1 MKRFL
6 IMLSFLLAGSFA
18 NASQTGAGASAPAI
32 VVKAEDKTITLTKDN
47 SITLNDAFYGET
59 VAKLAKKAKEL
70 DARTES
76 SDPIYLVLNSPG
88 GSIDAGLE
96 LIENLNSLRRP
107 VKTITI
113 FSASMGFQ
121 TVQGVKGE
129 RLVMRDG
136 TLMSHKA
143 RGGFYGEFPGQLD
156 SRYAY
161 YLKRITRMDEQ
172 AVKRT
177 NGKLTLQSYRN
188 LIENEYWCDGQE
200 CVDQGF
206 ADRVA
211 TAQCDKS
218 LEGNRKEVWYRDIFF
233 GMVLEIIVTLDKCP
247 LNTNWISYNYYVD
260 GQPIF
265 PERDE
270 DGKTEE
276 QKKKEIKE
284 ARESMS
290 KTEDKSS
297 SSSYY
302 SSIYGLS
309 YGSSSSDDEKPKI
322 SSEMMAEIRA
332 KLDRVVGDRKERK
345 VIKGY

>member
-1 MKRFL
+1 MKKFL
-6 IMLSFLLAGSFA
+6 VMLSFLLVGSLA
-18 NASQTGAGASAPAI
+18 YADSKP
-32 VVKAEDKTITLTKDN
+32 ITLSKDN
-47 SITLNDAFYGET
+47 TITLNDAFYGDT
-59 VAKLAKKAKEL
+59 VAKLTKKAKEM

-129 RLVMRDG
+129 RLVMSDG

-161 YLKRITRMDEQ
+161 YLKRITRMDQ
-172 AVKRT
+172 KAVERT
-177 NGKLTLQSYRN
+177 KGKLTLQSYRN

-211 TAQCDKS
+211 SAQCDKS
-218 LEGNRKEVWYRDIFF
+218 LEGTRKEVWYRDIFM
-233 GMVLEIIVTLDKCP
+233 GMVIEVIATMDVCP
-247 LNTNWISYNYYVD
+247 LNTNALSYNYYID
-260 GQPIF
+260 GQPLF

-270 DGKTEE
+270 NGKTEE
-276 QKKKEIKE
+276 QKKKELKE
-284 ARESMS
+284 AREALT
-290 KTEDKSS
+290 KPEDKSS
-297 SSSYY
+297 GGYTSVYGYTYSGSY
-302 SSIYGLS
+302 SANE
-309 YGSSSSDDEKPKI
+309 DEKKI
-322 SSEMMAEIRA
+322 SSEMMAEIRS
-332 KLDRVVGDRKERK
+332 KLDRVINDRKNRT
-345 VIKGY
+345 VVKGY

>member
-1 MKRFL
+1 MKNML
-6 IMLSFLLAGSFA
+6 IMLSFLMVGSFA
-18 NASQTGAGASAPAI
+18 NAAAKKEQEKKAQAPKAQVVQTTDGKI
-32 VVKAEDKTITLTKDN
+32 VTLTKDN
-47 SITLNDAFYGET
+47 TITLNDAFYGDT
-59 VAKLAKKAKEL
+59 VAKLAKRAKEL

-107 VKTITI
+107 VKTISI

-121 TVQGVKGE
+121 TVQGLKGE
-129 RLVMRDG
+129 RLVTKDG

-143 RGGFYGEFPGQLD
+143 SGGFYGEFPGQLD

-161 YLKRITRMDEQ
+161 YLRRITRMDEQ
-172 AVKRT
+172 VVKRT
-177 NGKLTLQSYRN
+177 NGKMTLQNYRN
-188 LIENEYWCDGQE
+188 LIENEYWCDGQD
-200 CVDQGF
+200 CVDKGF
-206 ADRVA
+206 ADRVT

-218 LEGNRKEVWYRDIFF
+218 LEGTRKEVWYRDIFF
-233 GMVLEIIVTLDKCP
+233 GMVLEIIVSLDKCP
-247 LNTNWISYNYYVD
+247 LNTNMISYNYYID
-260 GQPIF
+260 GQPVF

-276 QKKKEIKE
+276 QKKKD
-284 ARESMS
+284 AREEREASNPRLRDDSYNSYNRYYNDES
-290 KTEDKSS
+290 KTV
-297 SSSYY
+297 
-302 SSIYGLS
+302 
-309 YGSSSSDDEKPKI
+309 

-332 KLDRVVGDRKERK
+332 KLDRVVNDRKERK